1 MGTDE
6 EADTVRVDTRGRI
19 TIPRHIRQRFRI
31 EAGDEL
37 GLTIREGEI
46 HLTKERPGLQTISD
60 DREWG
65 EEAFLDAGEALFGG
79 RDTHE

>member
-6 EADTVRVDTRGRI
+6 ETDTVRVDTRGRI

-31 EAGDEL
+31 ETGDEL
-37 GLTIREGEI
+37 DLTIREGEL
-46 HLTKERPGLQTISD
+46 HLRKDQPELQTIGD

-65 EEAFLDAGEALFGG
+65 KEAFLDAGEALVGDD
-79 RDTHE
+79 DTH